1 MAVFIMEYRVKG
13 YQLSDAMR
21 PDPKWGKKIFN
32 VSSDALG
39 TDDIEVVRTMAATPE
54 STPKGFEF
62 FSIYNRDVPNSLILA
77 NPGAHL

>member
-21 PDPKWGKKIFN
+21 LDPKWGKKIFN

-39 TDDIEVVRTMAATPE
+39 TDDIEVVRAMAAAPE
-54 STPKGFEF
+54 STPEGFEF

-77 NPGAHL
+77 SAGAYL